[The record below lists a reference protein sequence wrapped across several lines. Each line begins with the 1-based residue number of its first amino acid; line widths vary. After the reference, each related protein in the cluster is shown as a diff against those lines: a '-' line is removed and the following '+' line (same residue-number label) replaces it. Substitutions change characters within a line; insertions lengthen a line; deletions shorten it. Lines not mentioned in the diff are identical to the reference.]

1 MTEKLRMMA
10 AKLVNSTAHGK
21 ELAVWL
27 RDITKT
33 VWYGVFYALRYPVD
47 KRMILFESYC
57 SQESLKFS

>member
-27 RDITKT
+27 RDITT
-33 VWYGVFYALRYPVD
+33 SGWFGVVVGLRYPG
-47 KRMILFESYC
+47 E
-57 SQESLKFS
+57 